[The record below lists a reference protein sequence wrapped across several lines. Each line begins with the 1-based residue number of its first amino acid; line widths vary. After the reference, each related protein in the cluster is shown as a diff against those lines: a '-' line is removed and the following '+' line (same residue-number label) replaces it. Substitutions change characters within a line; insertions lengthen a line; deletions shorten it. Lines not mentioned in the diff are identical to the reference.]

1 VRVALAI
8 AGIAIVG
15 VVVVAIVRSDSD
27 DGDESAPEQPA
38 SVETAD
44 PLPPLPARW
53 GKAANAEAGFALG
66 VPPAWSQKSSGQ
78 TVTLK
83 SPGSTAVIRVT
94 GDRSPDA
101 IDSNLDEYAAE
112 LLAGLGASGP
122 PAPVGGLEPAEGY
135 ELASVS
141 GMGASQGVARERL
154 QVVVVRRP
162 QLAAFPI
169 LIASDAGVKPVELDP
184 LVARVVSSLRG
195 RPAG

>member
-27 DGDESAPEQPA
+27 DGDEPAPEQPA
-38 SVETAD
+38 PVETAD

-122 PAPVGGLEPAEGY
+122 PAPVGGL
-135 ELASVS
+135 
-141 GMGASQGVARERL
+141 GAGGGVR
-154 QVVVVRRP
+154 
-162 QLAAFPI
+162 
-169 LIASDAGVKPVELDP
+169 
-184 LVARVVSSLRG
+184 ARVGLGDG
-195 RPAG
+195 RVAGGGT